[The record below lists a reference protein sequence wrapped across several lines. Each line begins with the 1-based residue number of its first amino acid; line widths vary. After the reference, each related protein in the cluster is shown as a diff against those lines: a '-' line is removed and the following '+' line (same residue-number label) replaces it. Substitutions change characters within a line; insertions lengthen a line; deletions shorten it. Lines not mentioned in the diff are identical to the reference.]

1 MKMQSKG
8 NTMPRMQSIL
18 SRFSQVLRKQNVE
31 QLDFFDA
38 RLQKL
43 SVAKARNSKCARSV
57 FKNRQ
62 SRLAV

>member
-1 MKMQSKG
+1 
-8 NTMPRMQSIL
+8 MPRMPSIL
-18 SRFSQVLRKQNVE
+18 SRVSRMFRKSAVE
-31 QLDFFDA
+31 QPDFFDN

-43 SVAKARNSKCARSV
+43 SVAKSRDAKCPQSV